1 MVIDEEHNLF
11 IVDRI
16 KVKLITCFLMNN
28 LYFQDMIK
36 VKGYQVAPTELEDE
50 IREAPGV
57 ADVAVIGVKDDRA
70 GEVPKAFIVPT
81 SKDVTEESIQEFLN
95 ARLAKYKQLKGGIV
109 FLEALPKT
117 PTGKILRK
125 ELRSL

>member
-1 MVIDEEHNLF
+1 
-11 IVDRI
+11 
-16 KVKLITCFLMNN
+16 
-28 LYFQDMIK
+28 MIK

-81 SKDVTEESIQEFLN
+81 SKDVTEDSIQEFLN
-95 ARLAKYKQLKGGIV
+95 ARIAKYKQLKGGIV
-109 FLEALPKT
+109 FMEALPKT